1 MNSMSTTSSTD
12 RSQDRDII
20 ELTDVVEEPLQAGK
34 DESETPEASQPERPQ
49 GSTSQESGQPK
60 SSGPNP
66 ETDEDEFDFS
76 SLWQET
82 QSFGHKG
89 PEGAP
94 SDSSTAWADSQSV
107 HAEDFN
113 DLDDLFD
120 ELDLDLAPEQDKRPA
135 SGSKDQKPPPGSG
148 EQIQAMN
155 AKLQELS
162 TRIADL
168 ESLHSLDNRV
178 HELEQTVS
186 AGNNQAWKDIESRIM
201 HRLESLVHERIT
213 QAKDD
218 LHREIEQTI
227 NQSVIAPENTSVP
240 DLAQKVE
247 ELTNYAVG
255 PETVSALK
263 NELFA
268 ELSQRIE
275 DAIPQAAAK
284 VIREEIQSLLDE
296 EASRDNEED

>member
-20 ELTDVVEEPLQAGK
+20 ELTDVVEEPLQPGK
-34 DESETPEASQPERPQ
+34 DESETPEASQSERPQ
-49 GSTSQESGQPK
+49 DSTSPESGQPR

-66 ETDEDEFDFS
+66 KTDEDEFDFS

-82 QSFGHKG
+82 QSFGHQG
-89 PEGAP
+89 LEGAP

-120 ELDLDLAPEQDKRPA
+120 ELDLDLAPEQDKRAA
-135 SGSKDQKPPPGSG
+135 SGRKDQKPPGSG

-155 AKLQELS
+155 AKLHELS
-162 TRIADL
+162 TRVADL

-178 HELEQTVS
+178 RELEQTVS

-218 LHREIEQTI
+218 LREEIEQTS
-227 NQSVIAPENTSVP
+227 NQSGIAPENTSVP

-275 DAIPQAAAK
+275 DTIPQAAAK
-284 VIREEIQSLLDE
+284 IIREEIQSLLDE